1 MKEERILHLL
11 GEVDEK
17 YIAEAAPK
25 ETPKKKPVLRRLMIV
40 AACLEI
46 GRASCRE
53 RV

>member
-25 ETPKKKPVLRRLMIV
+25 KPQKRSLF
-40 AACLEI
+40 CED
-46 GRASCRE
+46 
-53 RV
+53 